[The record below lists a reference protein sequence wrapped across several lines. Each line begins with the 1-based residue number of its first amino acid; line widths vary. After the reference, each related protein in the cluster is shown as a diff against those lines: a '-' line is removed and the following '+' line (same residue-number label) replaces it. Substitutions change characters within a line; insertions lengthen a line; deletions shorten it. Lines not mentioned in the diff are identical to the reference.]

1 MSSRSLSILS
11 VRDRRSQVTE
21 RVITG
26 KKDRMTVQ
34 REAAEALQQS
44 KDDELRYIFVPKCTN
59 AVKYV
64 FSCTHT
70 RTHTYTRKHMHTHTH
85 TYTHTHHT
93 FIYTYVNTQTH
104 GTACDVITNETGKRL
119 SEKGHYEQC
128 CSRQMA
134 CIHADLAGRG
144 WALSSF
150 GRTL

>member
-70 RTHTYTRKHMHTHTH
+70 RTHTHTRAHENICIHTRTHIHTHT
-85 TYTHTHHT
+85 TRLYTHMSTHKHMEPRAMSSRMK
-93 FIYTYVNTQTH
+93 Q
-104 GTACDVITNETGKRL
+104 
-119 SEKGHYEQC
+119 EKG
-128 CSRQMA
+128 
-134 CIHADLAGRG
+134 
-144 WALSSF
+144 
-150 GRTL
+150 